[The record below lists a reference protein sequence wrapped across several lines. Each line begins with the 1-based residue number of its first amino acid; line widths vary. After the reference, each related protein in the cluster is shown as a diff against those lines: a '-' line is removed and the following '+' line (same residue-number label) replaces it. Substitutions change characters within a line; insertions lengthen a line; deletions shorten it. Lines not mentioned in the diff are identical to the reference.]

1 MGLGWVWT
9 ALGRVL
15 GRGPVPEQAP
25 GSVLPDSAP
34 PPAPEP
40 EPIETGNESWPSF
53 PEPALGPGEN
63 FLHIHEHLEQG
74 RNFELTVEGA
84 GNRLRVEEPV
94 SAGHVIIMLKGNA
107 HVTIDRGC
115 ALGNV
120 FIYAGPGARIE
131 IGKAVGFNGFIRVL
145 AHEPRRIRI
154 GDRALI
160 AGEVY
165 IAASDMHSII
175 DRASG
180 ERVNPARD
188 IEIGA
193 GAWIGEDAKVMK
205 GVTVGRG
212 GIVGASAVVTKDVPA
227 EAVVVGNPA
236 RIVRRGVR
244 WIYEL
249 V

>member
-1 MGLGWVWT
+1 MGLGRVWT

-15 GRGPVPEQAP
+15 GR
-25 GSVLPDSAP
+25 
-34 PPAPEP
+34 PPALAEAP
-40 EPIETGNESWPSF
+40 EPIETGNEPWPGF
-53 PEPALGPGEN
+53 PEPVLGPGEN

-74 RNFELTVEGA
+74 RNFELTVVGE

-94 SAGHVIIMLKGNA
+94 SAGHVIILMQGDA
-107 HVTIDRGC
+107 RVTIDRGC
-115 ALGNV
+115 ALGNL
-120 FIYAGPGARIE
+120 FIYAGPGSRIE
-131 IGKAVGFNGFIRVL
+131 IGKAVGFNGFIRLL
-145 AHEPRRIRI
+145 AHEPRRIRV

-165 IAASDMHSII
+165 IAVSDMHSII

-193 GAWIGEDAKVMK
+193 GAWIGEDAKVLK
-205 GVTVGRG
+205 GVTIGRG
-212 GIVGASAVVTKDVPA
+212 GIVGASAVVTRDVPA
-227 EAVVVGNPA
+227 DAVVVGNPA
-236 RIVRRGVR
+236 RIVRRGVK